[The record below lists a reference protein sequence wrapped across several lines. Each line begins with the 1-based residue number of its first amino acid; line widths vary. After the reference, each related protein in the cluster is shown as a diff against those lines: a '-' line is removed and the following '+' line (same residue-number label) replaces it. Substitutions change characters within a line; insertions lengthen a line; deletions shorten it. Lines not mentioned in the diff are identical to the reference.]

1 MMSVVGGALVR
12 GLRKV
17 LATDMWSHQAD
28 IEGDFLVVTDPKIT
42 FSFCDSETSSSHT
55 PLRCSE
61 RQAKSSDGC
70 QFRNDCV
77 SDFTETRA

>member
-1 MMSVVGGALVR
+1 MSIVGGALVR

-28 IEGDFLVVTDPKIT
+28 IGGDFLVVTDPKIT
-42 FSFCDSETSSSHT
+42 FNFCDSEMSSSHT
-55 PLRCSE
+55 LELRCSK

-70 QFRNDCV
+70 QFRSDCV
-77 SDFTETRA
+77 K